1 MNFEIRRDFFLNY
14 LIQIQKILPQKT
26 FCPIYYSIKLYVE
39 ENFLFLEV
47 SNMNI
52 AVKIKIENDSLK
64 IKKKGF
70 AIISGKYFIDIIK
83 KIDCPIININS
94 IESNFLVIETLFS
107 KYKLKIIHL
116 DDFPSIDFNLDFQ
129 NFYEIEIN
137 SFKRLIKETNVT
149 TSKDKQK
156 NIILTG
162 VNLIYQK
169 PFLLASSTDSFRLS
183 KKKIELNLESDNF
196 DIILPN
202 RSLEE
207 LTKLLEFEKEKFLR
221 FFINKGRFFVYTSS
235 LIFQTSVLSGNY
247 PQLSD
252 IKEKEFVYFFKLNKD
267 KLIKIFERVSLFL
280 PKEGSVID
288 NVVKF
293 KTNINDKKIEISCD
307 SQEIG
312 TALEKIDI
320 LDFFLP
326 DEIKIVFNIK
336 YLEEIIKIFPA
347 KEIVFSFK
355 DPNQSFILNNIDD
368 EKTLFYLIL
377 PFLNR

>member
-1 MNFEIRRDFFLNY
+1 M
-14 LIQIQKILPQKT
+14 
-26 FCPIYYSIKLYVE
+26 
-39 ENFLFLEV
+39 
-47 SNMNI
+47 
-52 AVKIKIENDSLK
+52 
-64 IKKKGF
+64 
-70 AIISGKYFIDIIK
+70 
-83 KIDCPIININS
+83 
-94 IESNFLVIETLFS
+94 
-107 KYKLKIIHL
+107 
-116 DDFPSIDFNLDFQ
+116 
-129 NFYEIEIN
+129 
-137 SFKRLIKETNVT
+137 
-149 TSKDKQK
+149 
-156 NIILTG
+156 
-162 VNLIYQK
+162 
-169 PFLLASSTDSFRLS
+169 
-183 KKKIELNLESDNF
+183 
-196 DIILPN
+196 
-202 RSLEE
+202 
-207 LTKLLEFEKEKFLR
+207 EFEKEKFLR

-252 IKEKEFVYFFKLNKD
+252 IDEKEFVYFFKLNKD